1 MEILLQLLS
10 FVPNVLKSVKTSEY
24 RKLYRDVIIK
34 VTKPIIDEVINV
46 EDIAEN
52 ANDFQHNLIRI
63 GISYDLVHSCLH
75 TGEWHAVPAEQREV
89 FTLLSFLRVGSL
101 LFKQNS
107 RQLIKLTSDSLH
119 ANLWKRST

>member
-34 VTKPIIDEVINV
+34 VTKPIIDELINV
-46 EDIAEN
+46 EDVAEN
-52 ANDFQHNLIRI
+52 ANDFRHNLIRI

-101 LFKQNS
+101 LLNKNHS
-107 RQLIKLTSDSLH
+107 
-119 ANLWKRST
+119 N